1 MPFKG
6 DMRLGGPRDNE
17 ATLNGT
23 SEGPSVPAAGT
34 FIRNE
39 SLVRP
44 IAEGGLFVSY
54 TSSDNNPLQEPNQT
68 WTVPVK
74 ADGIGGEY
82 YDWTTASNPVYLS
95 GGTLPSS
102 TQSTNLYISIG
113 SSTYMNGT
121 SYSQYVHDGAGGYVV
136 TGSSTY
142 TAADTT
148 SYFHVEHGVPHYLSF
163 EGTQYQSGTKSVNY
177 YHNGSGG
184 YTTQEQSP
192 SWFADGTVVG
202 SKNVTTYVYVTEIDT
217 QYQSGGWIYDI
228 ELYQQN
234 LSLRSYPA
242 HGTYTPSGTR
252 VASGQPYF
260 HNGNGGYYYSNAGM
274 PTGNFSSQT
283 EYIVLSLP
291 YGNTSSHENG
301 STILTEYYDGAGGT
315 YWESSRTYAAYGHY
329 FTSSSYSDEWN
340 TYYTYYYSDGVGGYY
355 TQS

>member
-1 MPFKG
+1 
-6 DMRLGGPRDNE
+6 
-17 ATLNGT
+17 
-23 SEGPSVPAAGT
+23 
-34 FIRNE
+34 
-39 SLVRP
+39 
-44 IAEGGLFVSY
+44 
-54 TSSDNNPLQEPNQT
+54 
-68 WTVPVK
+68 
-74 ADGIGGEY
+74 
-82 YDWTTASNPVYLS
+82 
-95 GGTLPSS
+95 
-102 TQSTNLYISIG
+102 
-113 SSTYMNGT
+113 MNGT